1 MLVGAL
7 SPVSNKADWIVAYAL
22 DDAETGDPVD
32 ISDAS
37 EITIAI
43 RNPANHYVELSAT
56 LSGGGVQ
63 HIETGVF
70 EWTFTATQMRNL
82 CAKNY
87 EVGLTILKDGET
99 TQLII
104 GTLGVLDGVVT

>member
-1 MLVGAL
+1 MQVGPL
-7 SPVSNKADWIVAYAL
+7 PPVSNKADWIVAYAL
-22 DDAETGDPVD
+22 DDADTGDPID

-37 EITIAI
+37 EITVAI
-43 RNPANHYVELSAT
+43 RNSETKYVELSAT
-56 LSGGGVQ
+56 LSGGGIQ

-82 CAKNY
+82 CAQNY

-99 TQLII
+99 AQLII
-104 GTLGVLDGVVT
+104 GTLAVLDGVVT